1 MGVVREE
8 DFWKKKKKIFAAEK
22 KELDDTKEKEARL
35 SLSPSKSAFERT
47 RFSLTRGRRERTF
60 SY

>member
-1 MGVVREE
+1 LYNKRRRLLE
-8 DFWKKKKKIFAAEK
+8 KKEKIFAAEK